1 MNISKIIALSALP
14 FAANAWNYA
23 DAGSNWATEFPI
35 CAQANQS
42 PINLPV
48 DGKGDN
54 WSSSVE
60 APNMAVTLTLT
71 NIAGGVFAAI
81 GTPANYY
88 QMIGK
93 GGSISFTKADGTIAT
108 GNFERLEIHGP
119 SEHMFDGDSR
129 SLEVQYF
136 FTNKIALSVTYEG
149 VDGTK
154 NDKGETVAAAEDTYI
169 KQLFKADYK
178 SFDVNA
184 VSIISLSSEKKPQL
198 PH

>member
-1 MNISKIIALSALP
+1 
-14 FAANAWNYA
+14 
-23 DAGSNWATEFPI
+23 
-35 CAQANQS
+35 
-42 PINLPV
+42 
-48 DGKGDN
+48 
-54 WSSSVE
+54 
-60 APNMAVTLTLT
+60 MAVTLTLT
-71 NIAGGVFAAI
+71 NIVGGVFAAI

-136 FTNKIALSVTYEG
+136 FSNKIALSVTYQG
-149 VDGTK
+149 VDGVT

-178 SFDVNA
+178 SFDVNT
-184 VSIISLSSEKKPQL
+184 VSKISLTSEKKPQL